1 MSVSYI
7 PCSPGGQSRWLQIT
21 DLGGRDYL
29 LTFRWNQ
36 RAGRWVLDVATESGD
51 VIAAGR
57 VLVPTMPVL
66 RGVRDDR
73 APEGMLALLDTQSE
87 REGLDDPTFTSLGAR
102 HLLVYLDGDD
112 LP

>member
-1 MSVSYI
+1 MSVGHI
-7 PCSPGGQSRWLQIT
+7 PCSPGGRSRWLRIT

-36 RAGRWVLDVATESGD
+36 RAGRWVLDVATEGGD

-57 VLVPTMPVL
+57 VLVPSMPVL
-66 RGVRDDR
+66 RGVRDAR
-73 APEGMLALLDTQSE
+73 APEGMLVLLDTQAE
-87 REGLDDPTFTSLGAR
+87 REGIDDPTFTSLGAR
-102 HLLVYLDGDD
+102 HLLVYLDKED